1 MFWMRF
7 FMILITISAP
17 QQMTWT
23 NNKITDRKRERERD
37 RDSIVKEKQIELKTQ
52 FQFEI
57 NFSTE
62 LFSGRA
68 CDTSI
73 KAAASQESTGAG
85 GNWRQA
91 MMSGQDAHA

>member
-1 MFWMRF
+1 MLLLG

-17 QQMTWT
+17 QQTTWT
-23 NNKITDRKRERERD
+23 NNKK
-37 RDSIVKEKQIELKTQ
+37 KELNVNNPKAKQIELKTQ

-73 KAAASQESTGAG
+73 KIQRPKTKTQWGGSSGAT
-85 GNWRQA
+85 R
-91 MMSGQDAHA
+91 